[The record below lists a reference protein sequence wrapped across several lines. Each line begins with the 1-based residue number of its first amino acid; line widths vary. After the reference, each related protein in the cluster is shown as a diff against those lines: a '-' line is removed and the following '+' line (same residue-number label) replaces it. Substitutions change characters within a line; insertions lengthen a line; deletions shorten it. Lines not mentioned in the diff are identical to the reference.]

1 MAEKEITIED
11 KLKALYELQKVR
23 TQIKKIRDIRGELPL
38 EVHDLEDEIAGLKT
52 RIQNID
58 DDMTRLRSEIS
69 KSEAAIKEAESKIA
83 KYKEQQDN
91 VRNSREYDSLI
102 KEVEF
107 QTLEI
112 ELQNK
117 HIREYNNAIEN
128 KKTEREK
135 AVVTLQEKESDCR
148 VKKTELNDIV
158 AETREQEALLREQG
172 KLLEENIKDDRLL
185 AAFNR
190 IRNNARN
197 GLAVVPVE
205 RDSCGG
211 CFNKIP
217 AQRQL
222 DIRLRKK
229 IIVCEYCGRILID
242 AELAGIQKD

>member
-1 MAEKEITIED
+1 MTQEKEVTIEE

-52 RIQNID
+52 RMQNIEED
-58 DDMTRLRSEIS
+58 IARLKAEITNSEG
-69 KSEAAIKEAESKIA
+69 KIKEAEAKIA

-91 VRNSREYDSLI
+91 VRNSREYDSLL
-102 KEVEF
+102 KEVEY
-107 QTLEI
+107 QSLEV

-117 HIREYNNAIEN
+117 RIREYNAAIES
-128 KKTEREK
+128 RD
-135 AVVTLQEKESDCR
+135 VEKEKTDTTLSEKEGDLR
-148 VKKTELNDIV
+148 VKKSELNDII
-158 AETREQEALLREQG
+158 AETRDQEASLREQA
-172 KLLEENIKDDRLL
+172 KVLEENLSDDRLL

-197 GLAVVPVE
+197 GLAVVAVE

-242 AELAGIQKD
+242 PELAGIK

>member
-1 MAEKEITIED
+1 MAQEKEVTIED

-52 RIQNID
+52 RMQNID
-58 DDMTRLRSEIS
+58 EDIARLKSEIVN
-69 KSEAAIKEAESKIA
+69 SEGKIKDAEAKMA

-91 VRNSREYDSLI
+91 VRNSREYDSLL
-102 KEVEF
+102 KEVEY
-107 QTLEI
+107 QGLEV

-117 HIREYNNAIEN
+117 RIREYNAAIETKQEEKQKTAVTYEDKEN
-128 KKTEREK
+128 DLRIKK
-135 AVVTLQEKESDCR
+135 S
-148 VKKTELNDIV
+148 ELNDII
-158 AETREQEALLREQG
+158 AETRDQEASLREQAAV
-172 KLLEENIKDDRLL
+172 LEENIKDARLL
-185 AAFNR
+185 QAFNR

-197 GLAVVPVE
+197 GLAVVAVE

-242 AELAGIQKD
+242 PELAGMK

>member
-1 MAEKEITIED
+1 MAEKEITIEE

-58 DDMTRLRSEIS
+58 DDIARLRVEIG
-69 KSEAAIKEAESKIA
+69 KSEVAIKEAESKIA

-102 KEVEF
+102 KEVEY

-117 HIREYNNAIEN
+117 HIREYNNAIDN
-128 KKTEREK
+128 KQSEREK
-135 AVVTLQEKESDCR
+135 ASVTLQEKESDCR
-148 VKKTELNDIV
+148 IKKTELNDIV

-197 GLAVVPVE
+197 GLAVVAVE

-242 AELAGIQKD
+242 ADLAGIQKD